1 MILILA
7 FLAGAALG
15 VIRARRRGGTLAD
28 QAQYGLAHGFAV
40 LVAVAFASLISAMLF
55 GNAPF

>member
-7 FLAGAALG
+7 FCAGAALG
-15 VIRARRRGGTLAD
+15 VLRARRRGGTLAD

-40 LVAVAFASLISAMLF
+40 LVAVAFLSLIAGLF
-55 GNAPF
+55 GYAPL

>member
-1 MILILA
+1 MILVLA

-15 VIRARRRGGTLAD
+15 VWRARARGGTVAD

-40 LVAVAFASLISAMLF
+40 LVATAFVALLLGLF
-55 GNAPF
+55 GYAPL